1 MKTMKTKMPT
11 VAALVG
17 TVLSVVA
24 TLWGRL
30 ASAAP
35 SGDYQP
41 YQPSASAEG
50 VSAPL
55 YVVLAYSA
63 IWLVLLLFVASVWRR
78 QRQVE
83 LEIERMRHQLEK
95 LTGQR

>member
-1 MKTMKTKMPT
+1 MRTIATKMPT
-11 VAALVG
+11 ISALVG
-17 TVLSVVA
+17 TVLSVIA
-24 TLWGRL
+24 TLWGRQ
-30 ASAAP
+30 AWAAP

-41 YQPSASAEG
+41 YQPPAAAES

-78 QRQVE
+78 QRRVE
-83 LEIERMRHQLEK
+83 VEIEQMRHQLETR
-95 LTGQR
+95 TGER

>member
-1 MKTMKTKMPT
+1 MKTIATKMPT
-11 VAALVG
+11 IAVLVG
-17 TVLSVVA
+17 TMLSVIA
-24 TLWGRL
+24 TLWDHQ
-30 ASAAP
+30 AWAAP

-41 YQPSASAEG
+41 YQPPASTES

-78 QRQVE
+78 QRRVE
-83 LEIERMRHQLEK
+83 LEIEQMRHQLETR
-95 LTGQR
+95 TGKR